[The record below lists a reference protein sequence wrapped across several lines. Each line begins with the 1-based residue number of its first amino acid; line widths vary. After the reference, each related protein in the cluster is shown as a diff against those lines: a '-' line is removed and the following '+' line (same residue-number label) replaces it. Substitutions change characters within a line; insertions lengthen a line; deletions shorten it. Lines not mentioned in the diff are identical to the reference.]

1 MKLHHVEARQ
11 PEEEPPGGSSTV
23 LSITDQARE
32 KVEGFRS
39 QAPTPE
45 RQAMWVEV
53 TGLSGGEWD
62 YNMSLRPVD
71 EAGPGDVVERHRGLA
86 VVVPEAD
93 VAKLRG
99 ATIEWSGDLFAG
111 GLRLTGVPSPSPA
124 LAGGPAA
131 TADLSG
137 DVPQRVI
144 QVLEQQVNP
153 SIAAHGGRADLVAV
167 EGATAYLRL
176 SGGCQGC
183 GMATVTL
190 GQGIE
195 VSIKQNVPEIS
206 SVIDVTDHASGA
218 NPYFES
224 AKK

>member
-1 MKLHHVEARQ
+1 MTTDGSTSLLAVTDEALAK
-11 PEEEPPGGSSTV
+11 V
-23 LSITDQARE
+23 L
-32 KVEGFRS
+32 GFRQ

-45 RQAMWVEV
+45 RQAMWIEI
-53 TGLSGGEWD
+53 TGLSGGEWS

-71 EAGPGDVVERHRGLA
+71 EAGPDDHVEEHGELT
-86 VVVPEAD
+86 VVVPEHD
-93 VAKLRG
+93 VEKVRG
-99 ATIEWSGDLFAG
+99 ATVEWSGDLFAG
-111 GLRLTGVPSPSPA
+111 GLRLSGLASPSPA
-124 LAGGPAA
+124 IGGGEG
-131 TADLSG
+131 ADLSG
-137 DVPQRVI
+137 DVAQRVI

-153 SIAAHGGRADLVAV
+153 AIAAHGGRADLVAV
-167 EGATAYLRL
+167 EEGSAYLRL

-195 VSIKQNVPEIS
+195 VAIKDNVPE
-206 SVIDVTDHASGA
+206 VRQVVDVTDHASGT

>member
-1 MKLHHVEARQ
+1 MASDGSTPILAVTDDARAKI
-11 PEEEPPGGSSTV
+11 
-23 LSITDQARE
+23 L
-32 KVEGFRS
+32 GFRE

-53 TGLSGGEWD
+53 TGISGGEWT

-71 EAGPGDVVERHRGLA
+71 EAGPDDTVEDHGELT
-86 VVVPEAD
+86 VVVPAQD
-93 VAKLRG
+93 VDKLRG
-99 ATIEWSGDLFAG
+99 ATVEWSGDLFAG
-111 GLRLTGVPSPSPA
+111 GLKLTGVSSPSPA
-124 LAGGPAA
+124 VGGRAP
-131 TADLSG
+131 ADLSG
-137 DVPQRVI
+137 DVAQRVI

-153 SIAAHGGRADLVAV
+153 AIAAHGGRADLVAV
-167 EGATAYLRL
+167 EEGAAYLRL

-195 VSIKQNVPEIS
+195 VAIKDNVPEVRQ
-206 SVIDVTDHASGA
+206 VIDVTDHAAGT

>member
-1 MKLHHVEARQ
+1 MASDGSTPILAVTDEARAKI
-11 PEEEPPGGSSTV
+11 
-23 LSITDQARE
+23 L
-32 KVEGFRS
+32 GFRE

-53 TGLSGGEWD
+53 TGISGGEWT

-71 EAGPGDVVERHRGLA
+71 EAGPDDTVEDHGELT
-86 VVVPEAD
+86 VVVPAQD
-93 VAKLRG
+93 VDKLRG
-99 ATIEWSGDLFAG
+99 ATVEWSGDLFAG
-111 GLRLTGVPSPSPA
+111 GLKLTGVSSPSPA
-124 LAGGPAA
+124 VGGRAP
-131 TADLSG
+131 ADLSG
-137 DVPQRVI
+137 DVAQRVI

-153 SIAAHGGRADLVAV
+153 AIAAHGGRADLVAV
-167 EGATAYLRL
+167 EDATAYLRL

-195 VSIKQNVPEIS
+195 VAIKDNVPEVRQ
-206 SVIDVTDHASGA
+206 VIDVTDHAAGT

>member
-1 MKLHHVEARQ
+1 M
-11 PEEEPPGGSSTV
+11 TV
-23 LSITDQARE
+23 HDTNGRAPVLQITDQARE
-32 KVEGFRS
+32 KVEGFRA

-53 TGLSGGEWD
+53 TGITAGEWD

-71 EAGPGDVVERHRGLA
+71 EAQAGDLVEQHDGLTI
-86 VVVPEAD
+86 VVPEHS
-93 VAKLRG
+93 VEKLSG

-111 GLRLTGVPSPSPA
+111 GLKLTGVSSPSPA
-124 LAGGPAA
+124 VGGGAA
-131 TADLSG
+131 ADLSG

-167 EGATAYLRL
+167 EGPTAYLRL

-195 VSIKQNVPEIS
+195 VTIKENVPEIV
-206 SVIDVTDHASGA
+206 SVIDVTDHASGQ

>member
-1 MKLHHVEARQ
+1 MTEDGSPTLLAVT
-11 PEEEPPGGSSTV
+11 EE
-23 LSITDQARE
+23 ARE
-32 KVEGFRS
+32 KVLGFRE

-45 RQAMWVEV
+45 RQAMWVEI
-53 TGLSGGEWD
+53 TGMSGGEWT

-71 EAGPGDVVERHRGLA
+71 EAGPEDVVEHHGDLT
-86 VVVPEAD
+86 VVIPDHD
-93 VAKLRG
+93 VEKVRG
-99 ATIEWSGDLFAG
+99 ATVEWSGDLFAG
-111 GLRLTGVPSPSPA
+111 GLNLTGLSSPSPA
-124 LAGGPAA
+124 IRANAP
-131 TADLSG
+131 ADLSG
-137 DVPQRVI
+137 DTAQRVL

-153 SIAAHGGRADLVAV
+153 AIAAHGGRADLVAV
-167 EGATAYLRL
+167 EDGAAYLRL

-195 VSIKQNVPEIS
+195 VAITENVPEIRQ
-206 SVIDVTDHASGA
+206 VVDVTDHAAGS

>member
-1 MKLHHVEARQ
+1 VTTDGSTPILAVTDEALQ
-11 PEEEPPGGSSTV
+11 KV
-23 LSITDQARE
+23 L
-32 KVEGFRS
+32 GFRD

-45 RQAMWVEV
+45 RQAMWVEI
-53 TGLSGGEWD
+53 TGISGGEWT

-71 EAGPGDVVERHRGLA
+71 EAGPDDVVETHGDLR
-86 VVVPEAD
+86 VVVSTHDLE
-93 VAKLRG
+93 KLRG

-111 GLRLTGVPSPSPA
+111 GLRLSGLASPSPA
-124 LAGGPAA
+124 VGRGEK
-131 TADLSG
+131 ADLTG
-137 DVPQRVI
+137 DVAQRVL
-144 QVLEQQVNP
+144 QVLDQQINP
-153 SIAAHGGRADLVAV
+153 AIAAHGGRADLVAV
-167 EGATAYLRL
+167 EEGAAYLRL

-195 VSIKQNVPEIS
+195 VAIKDNVPEIRQ
-206 SVIDVTDHASGA
+206 VVDVTDHAAGT